1 MRCLPVRPAQTLVP
15 VPVAVAMVVS
25 VSVPVVAVVAVVLVS
40 LVSLTVVGVRRA
52 LMVATTA
59 AVIPVVLLRAAPA

>member
-1 MRCLPVRPAQTLVP
+1 
-15 VPVAVAMVVS
+15 MVVS